1 MPDHWGLAAKLGMTL
16 LWVKWHICKHSEN
29 QKGFSPCAE
38 IPFVSRVLGS
48 SLATMWPW
56 RIAQSQAPHVA
67 GKGWISV
74 VLLDPDDFFK
84 FLFFNAYLTH

>member
-48 SLATMWPW
+48 SLATMGPW

-67 GKGWISV
+67 GKGWIS
-74 VLLDPDDFFK
+74 
-84 FLFFNAYLTH
+84 FLGWSSWTLMILSSFCSLMHI